1 MSRKY
6 STKQLYQMLETLDV
20 YDTLKKLANDKA
32 LAESKTKK

>member
-1 MSRKY
+1 MSTKY

-20 YDTLKKLANDKA
+20 YDTLKKLAHDKA